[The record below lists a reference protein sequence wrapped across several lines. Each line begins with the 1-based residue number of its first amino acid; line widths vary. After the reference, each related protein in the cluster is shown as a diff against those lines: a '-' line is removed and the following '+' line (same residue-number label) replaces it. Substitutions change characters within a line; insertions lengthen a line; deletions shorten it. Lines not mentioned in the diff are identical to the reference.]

1 MPIQIKLV
9 TDPED
14 LEIVYQFRYAIYV
27 EEMSRV
33 QIYADHKQKRICEP
47 LDATASIFAAYQNGS
62 IVGTLRLNYSKRSD
76 LSYYE
81 EFYAMSQVGY
91 FHQQR
96 TSITTKLMLKPEYR
110 KGTLAVRLAN
120 AAYALYLKDRIRYD
134 FIDANPHLIPFFEGL
149 GYRIHKTDHHSEYGD
164 VTVMVLDLED
174 INYLEKIGSP
184 FRREY
189 QKFFSSH
196 QFYMA

>member
-1 MPIQIKLV
+1 NQSHSLSRFKLY
-9 TDPED
+9 P
-14 LEIVYQFRYAIYV
+14 
-27 EEMSRV
+27 EEMSRI
-33 QIYADHKQKRICEP
+33 QFYADHEKKRIFEP
-47 LDATASIFAAYQNGS
+47 LDATASIFAAYENGA

-81 EFYAMSQVGY
+81 EFYVMSQVGY

-120 AAYALYLKDRIRYD
+120 AAYALALKDRIRYD

-149 GYRIHKTDHHSEYGD
+149 GYRIHKTDYHPEYGD

-174 INYLEKIGSP
+174 INYLEKISSP

-189 QKFFSSH
+189 QNFFSRY
-196 QFYMA
+196 QFSIV